1 MCGIAYLE
9 VPNNCN
15 PNIHKEFSVQA
26 KRYLS
31 RRGPNG
37 NNTMEI
43 VNQNSN
49 AILVHYRLSVQDLNK
64 RSDQPMSS
72 DDGLISIIYNGEIYN
87 FVELRSDLQR
97 RFGAIFKT
105 KSDTEVLLRGYEL
118 LGIDF
123 LKSVDGMFAFVIH
136 DQRFGITLAGR
147 DHAGMKP
154 LYYSSIDDKLIISS
168 DIRIISKIFKPTFS
182 DKGLAQ
188 YFSLGYCLS
197 PHTIFNNIYQ
207 INPGEVISF
216 QDTKITGTQKVF
228 DLLDEFSNERR
239 NENFT
244 TYCTNS
250 HNEICQTMSQH
261 VRSDVPV
268 GIMASGG
275 IDTRLMGLGLLDSD
289 GHKKI
294 DHSWTINKSGSEWEI
309 IAAKSLS
316 EKLKSEHY
324 VVNEP
329 DTSESL
335 DDAIKCLTHPCVD
348 MAILFTW
355 LLGQQ
360 AKKKQC
366 PVLLSG
372 VGGDELFF
380 GYNRYQSKL
389 RQISFSQL
397 NILGSL
403 SKVSRSLDSLRL
415 LSPSFGLATSV
426 LGSFDIVESLFGSKR
441 AHDIVAED
449 FLAIDRSLN
458 SIDGFVHRMLAVD
471 LITYVP
477 NQLCM
482 ISDSALMD
490 HSIEGR
496 LPLLSKAMIKNT
508 ARTHPSFIYKEGIL
522 KGGLQELLHKF
533 NLMEDYKGKSG
544 FGDNKLSNSEVQKKE
559 KLINQLSEQDI
570 QVGDFS
576 ARQLNSFSYLDLLKL
591 QFLTIWLES

>member
-9 VPNNCN
+9 MPNDCN
-15 PNIHKEFSVQA
+15 PNIFKEFGIQTE
-26 KRYLS
+26 KYLS

-37 NNTMEI
+37 NNTKEI
-43 VNQNSN
+43 VSQNTKTM
-49 AILVHYRLSVQDLNK
+49 LVHYRLSVQDLNE

-72 DDGLISIIYNGEIYN
+72 EDGLISLIYNGEIYN

-97 RFGAIFKT
+97 RFGVIFKT
-105 KSDTEVLLRGYEL
+105 KSDTEVILRGYEL

-123 LKSVDGMFAFVIH
+123 LKSVDGMYAFVIH
-136 DQRFGITLAGR
+136 DQRSGNTLVGR

-154 LYYSSIDDKLIISS
+154 LYYSAIDGRLIISS
-168 DIRIISKIFKPTFS
+168 DSRIISKLFKPTFS

-188 YFSLGYCLS
+188 YFSVGYCLS
-197 PHTIFNNIYQ
+197 PHTIFDSIYQ
-207 INPGEVISF
+207 INPGEVVSF
-216 QDTKITGTQKVF
+216 KDTKETGTQKVF
-228 DLLDEFSNERR
+228 DLLGEFSNERT
-239 NENFT
+239 NESFT
-244 TYCTNS
+244 TYCTTT
-250 HNEICQTMSQH
+250 HNEICQTMAQH

-289 GHKKI
+289 GYKKI
-294 DHSWTINKSGSEWEI
+294 DHSWTIKKAGSEWET

-316 EKLKSEHY
+316 EKLKSDHY
-324 VVNEP
+324 VVNAP
-329 DTSESL
+329 DSSIKL
-335 DDAIKCLTHPCVD
+335 DDAIKSLTHPCVD

-360 AKKKQC
+360 AKNKEC

-389 RQISFSQL
+389 RQMSFSQL
-397 NILGSL
+397 SIMGSL
-403 SKVSRSLDSLRL
+403 SKGSRSLDSLRA
-415 LSPSFGLATSV
+415 LSPSFGLVTSV
-426 LGSFDIVESLFGSKR
+426 LGSFDIAKSLYGSER
-441 AHDIVAED
+441 AHDLLAED
-449 FLAIDRSLN
+449 FLAIDRSLKPIN
-458 SIDGFVHRMLAVD
+458 GFVHRMLAVD
-471 LITYVP
+471 LMTYVP

-496 LPLLSKAMIKNT
+496 LPLLSKGMIKNT
-508 ARTHPSFIYKEGIL
+508 SRTVPSFIYKEGML
-522 KGGLQELLHKF
+522 KGGVQELLRKF
-533 NLMEDYKGKSG
+533 GLMEDYQGKSG
-544 FGDNKLSNSEVQKKE
+544 FGDNELSNSESQKKG
-559 KLINQLSEQDI
+559 KLINQLSERDI
-570 QVGDFS
+570 PVVDFS
-576 ARQLNSFSYLDLLKL
+576 TRQLHGFPYLDLLKL